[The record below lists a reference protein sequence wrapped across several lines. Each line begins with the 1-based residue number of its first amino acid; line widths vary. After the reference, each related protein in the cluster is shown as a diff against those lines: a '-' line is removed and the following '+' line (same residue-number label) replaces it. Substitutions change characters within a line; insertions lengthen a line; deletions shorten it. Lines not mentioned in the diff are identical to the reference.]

1 MGKFAEDARLQIEQG
16 FVFWD
21 FEKGADSGDQQKFTY
36 SGIVKLFSMLK
47 GQAPV
52 VRPDGA
58 RSGLKVIPAISG
70 TNDLVDV
77 AAGAAFVGG
86 VDLAISAS
94 TDLAITRASAG
105 DTFQIHSILIDNAG
119 AITVL
124 AGVQGTAFSTTRGAN
139 GGPPYVTVDKI
150 EIAQVKL
157 DSLTG
162 APVKASEIDENVRQ
176 RYDIPSFKLVPE
188 EVTVE
193 MLSALDK
200 RHTGDTTKGIWVK
213 HYEPVWNDIPEVSNW
228 KPVDFTAESQKN
240 LTYDG
245 VSTFVRKGIGDG
257 SFDVNLKG
265 EAGEIMAQVIG
276 GMRWLRFYP
285 DKFKTDHHIVLGFL
299 TYDRDHPPDDMMKA
313 SVTVTGSVAAIEKAS

>member
-21 FEKGADSGDQQKFTY
+21 FEKGTDSGDQKKFTY
-36 SGIVKLFSMLK
+36 SGTVKLFSMLK
-47 GQAPV
+47 GQAPI

-94 TDLAITRASAG
+94 TDLAITRAGAG

-119 AITVL
+119 VISVL
-124 AGVQGTAFSTTRGAN
+124 AGVQGTAFSTVRGAN
-139 GGPPYVTVDKI
+139 GGPAYVTVDKI

-157 DSLTG
+157 DSLAG
-162 APVKASEIDENVRQ
+162 APVKTSEIDENVRQ

-188 EVTVE
+188 EAAVE

-200 RHTGDTTKGIWVK
+200 RHTGDTTKGIWTK
-213 HYEPVWNDIPEVSNW
+213 HYEPIWNDIPEASNW

-240 LTYDG
+240 TTYDG
-245 VSTFVRKGIGDG
+245 VTTFVRKGIGDG

-265 EAGEIMAQVIG
+265 EAGEIMSEVIG

-299 TYDRDHPPDDMMKA
+299 TYDRDNPPDDMMKA
-313 SVTVTGSVAAIEKAS
+313 SVTVTGAVVAIEKAS